1 MSDDN
6 YPDENL
12 FLQGQP
18 EYTPPPETPILEP
31 APAEDNE

>member
-18 EYTPPPETPILEP
+18 QIDPILMPPPAPEP
-31 APAEDNE
+31 EDDK